1 MGDTEPYKR
10 PAGTVQVVKTETIET
25 LKLAFAEDHLQLEEF
40 ESRIAIAENTKD
52 VDELRS
58 LTLDLP
64 KKESLFIG
72 TMLDSERITCK
83 MANKRLEGTILLTK
97 SLDLEAS
104 MSTIRMDYR
113 AVDGLDGVKEIR
125 VNLDMSNLILYLP
138 DDVVVENRVQENM
151 STFKEIRNKYA
162 QPGRPRAMIR
172 ITGTAR
178 MSTIKVKRKR
188 YFLFP
193 RNA

>member
-1 MGDTEPYKR
+1 MGDIEPFKR
-10 PAGTVQVVKTETIET
+10 TAVSVQVVKTETIEI
-25 LKLAFAEDHLQLEEF
+25 LKQAFAEDHLRIDEF
-40 ESRIAIAENTKD
+40 ESRISIAENTNDADK
-52 VDELRS
+52 LRA

-64 KKESLFIG
+64 RRESFLIG

-83 MANKRLEGTILLTK
+83 MANKRLDGTILLTK
-97 SLDLEAS
+97 ALDIEAS

-113 AVDGLDGVKEIR
+113 GIAGLDGVKEIK

-151 STFKEIRNKYA
+151 STFKEIRNKYS

-178 MSTIKVKRKR
+178 MSTIKLKRKR

-193 RNA
+193 RNT